1 MGDAIPTA
9 RDLMVRK
16 LVTFRPEAP
25 IHEAISQ
32 LLRNE
37 ISGGPVVG
45 ADGELL
51 GLLSEFDCLK
61 AVASGEFFEEDTAY
75 ARDTVADLMTTECH
89 TVSPDMDLYAIT
101 SSFLTLGVRRLPVV
115 ENGRVIGQVSRRD
128 VLREVER
135 LYHQRHS
142 RKRYPDYPADRRPID
157 DYPAHSGHPRSV
169 KKH

>member
-16 LVTFRPEAP
+16 LVTFSPDTP
-25 IHEAISQ
+25 LHQAISQ
-32 LLRNE
+32 LLRNR
-37 ISGGPVVG
+37 ISGAPVVG
-45 ADGELL
+45 SDGELL

-61 AVASGEFFEEDTAY
+61 TVASGEFFEEDTAY
-75 ARDTVADLMTTECH
+75 ARDTVADLMTSDCH
-89 TVSPDMDLYAIT
+89 TIPPDMDLYAIT
-101 SSFLTLGVRRLPVV
+101 STFVTLGIRRLPVV
-115 ENGRVIGQVSRRD
+115 ENDRVIGQVSRRD

-135 LYHQRHS
+135 LYHIRHS

-157 DYPAHSGHPRSV
+157 DYPARSGHPRSV